1 MRVEDG
7 HLHGRVVEELGEAL
21 GAGLAH
27 LARHRQ
33 QATARARDR
42 GQGRG
47 ATPVA
52 LKATAKSSFLTTIF
66 TFPYLLVI
74 YGAISSLFFS
84 RPLICRASAV

>member
-1 MRVEDG
+1 MAEWWRNS
-7 HLHGRVVEELGEAL
+7 GRLSVLGWRTWPGTDSRPRPELGT
-21 GAGLAH
+21 GV
-27 LARHRQ
+27 
-33 QATARARDR
+33 R
-42 GQGRG
+42 GGG

-84 RPLICRASAV
+84 RPLICGASAV

>member
-1 MRVEDG
+1 MRVED
-7 HLHGRVVEELGEAL
+7 LHGRVVEELGEAL

-33 QATARARDR
+33 QATARAGDR

-47 ATPVA
+47 GNSRGS
-52 LKATAKSSFLTTIF
+52 KGHCKIFLSNNYVH
-66 TFPYLLVI
+66 PYLLVI